1 MTSTLPPSLRPVQ
14 LSATGTFSRPKGGF
28 DDPREIDLHEWL
40 MSLWNG
46 RYLLLVTM
54 AAFLGLGGFYIWWST
69 PIYQAEAL
77 LQIVPPKSARDS
89 DAAYTRMESLFSA
102 PSDASTEIEILGSNL
117 VLGRTVEALGLDV
130 VAKPVLLPIIG
141 EAMERGRADAPRIQ
155 VDTFEVP
162 DAMRGLAF
170 QIVAMPDGNYAWKTP
185 LVAPPLMGKPGAT
198 YPRDTVLATGRPG
211 ELLEATYG
219 GETLKLKVGQLAAK
233 AGQAFRLVRRPL
245 LDAITDVRNDLE
257 AAEKGATQPGKSTNL
272 LALTFRY
279 PNPILAEQI
288 LNDIMDQYIQQ
299 NIQRKSGEIAR
310 TLELL
315 QKQIPEVHARLAVAE
330 NQLNRFRAQTGSVDI
345 PREADLALQQSTS
358 LASQIS
364 ALRQKKQDLLRIY
377 QENSDVVSTLN
388 AQIAKLESESATVS
402 QKVRSLPLNQQELVR
417 LSREVQVNTDLYTSL
432 LNNIQQL
439 QITRVAE
446 TNNTRVVDSALAGL
460 KPIKPKKEMLLAV
473 FLVLGL
479 FVGVGLALLRRALQQ
494 GVEDHRVIETKL
506 GLPVFVTVPHSK
518 AQEEHY
524 RAIRESRSG
533 RHLLALH
540 NPDDLAIE
548 SLRSLR
554 TMLNFTMGDT
564 PNRAIMITG
573 PSPKV
578 GKSFL
583 SGNFSVVLAQ
593 TGAQVLVVDADMRKG
608 NLHKYF
614 GLGNRLGGLSEVIAG
629 LSPWKSAIHKTEVP
643 GLHMMS
649 SGEIPK
655 NPTELLMSPGFA
667 TFIAEASREY
677 DFVVIDAPPILPVTD
692 ATIIGSK
699 VGTVLLV
706 AKARKHT
713 LDELRACQS
722 RILSAG
728 IPLKGCVF
736 NDLLPTG
743 LGYYDRHYLY
753 AYHYKY
759 GRADNT

>member
-1 MTSTLPPSLRPVQ
+1 MTSSLPPSLRPVQ
-14 LSATGTFSRPKGGF
+14 LSGTGTFSRPKGGF
-28 DDPREIDLHEWL
+28 DELREIDLREWL
-40 MSLWNG
+40 MGLWSG
-46 RYLLLVTM
+46 RYLLLISLLVFT
-54 AAFLGLGGFYIWWST
+54 GLGVFYIWWST

-77 LQIVPPKSARDS
+77 LQIVPPKSTRDS
-89 DAAYTRMESLFSA
+89 DAAYTRMENLFSA

-117 VLGRTVEALGLDV
+117 VLGRTVEALGLDL
-130 VAKPVLLPIIG
+130 VAKPVLFPVIG
-141 EAMERGRADAPRIQ
+141 DALERGKADAPRIQ
-155 VDTFEVP
+155 VDTFVVP
-162 DAMRGLAF
+162 EAMRGLAF
-170 QIVAMPDGNYAWKTP
+170 QIVALPGGAFAWKSP
-185 LVAPPLMGKPGAT
+185 VAVPALDGKPGAT
-198 YPRDTVLATGRPG
+198 FPKDSVLASGRPG
-211 ELLEATYG
+211 ELLAATFG
-219 GETLKLKVGQLAAK
+219 GETLKLEVSQLSAKPGQVFK
-233 AGQAFRLVRRPL
+233 LVRRPL

-279 PNPILAEQI
+279 PNPIVAEQI
-288 LNDIMDQYIQQ
+288 LNDIMNQYIRQ
-299 NIQRKSGEIAR
+299 NMERKSGEIAR
-310 TLELL
+310 TLDLL
-315 QKQIPEVHARLAVAE
+315 QKQIPEVHARLALAE

-358 LASQIS
+358 LAAQIS

-388 AQIAKLESESATVS
+388 AQIAKLESESAGVN

-417 LSREVQVNTDLYTSL
+417 LSRDVQVNTDLYTAL

-446 TNNTRVVDSALAGL
+446 TNNTRVVDAALAGL

-473 FLVLGL
+473 FIILGL
-479 FVGVGLALLRRALQQ
+479 FVGVGLAMLRRALQQ
-494 GVEDHRVIETKL
+494 GVEDHRIIETKL
-506 GLPVFVTVPHSK
+506 GLPVFVTIPHSK

-583 SGNFSVVLAQ
+583 SGNFAVVLAQ

-629 LSPWKSAIHKTEVP
+629 LSTWKSVIHKTEVP

-649 SGEIPK
+649 TGEIPR

-667 TFIAEASREY
+667 NFVSDVTKEY

-706 AKARKHT
+706 AKSRKHT

-722 RILSAG
+722 RIQSAG

-736 NDLLPTG
+736 NDMLPTG

>member
-1 MTSTLPPSLRPVQ
+1 MTSSLPPSLRPDQ
-14 LSATGTFSRPKGGF
+14 LGATGTFSRPKGGF
-28 DDPREIDLHEWL
+28 DDSREIDLRDWL
-40 MSLWNG
+40 MNLWGG
-46 RYLLLVTM
+46 RYLLLGSM
-54 AAFLGLGGFYIWWST
+54 LALLALGVFYIWWTT

-77 LQIVPPKSARDS
+77 LQIVPPKTMRDS
-89 DAAYTRMESLFSA
+89 DAAYTRMENLFSA
-102 PSDASTEIEILGSNL
+102 PSDATTEIEIIGSNL
-117 VLGRTVEALGLDV
+117 VLGRTVESLNLDL
-130 VAKPVLLPIIG
+130 VAKPILLPFIG
-141 EAMERGRADAPRIQ
+141 EALMRGKADAPRIE
-155 VDTFEVP
+155 VDTFQVP
-162 DAMRGLAF
+162 DSMRGLAF
-170 QIVAMPDGNYAWKTP
+170 QIVALPNGAFAWKTP
-185 LVAPPLMGKPGAT
+185 LEPPAMGGKPGAT
-198 YPRDTVLATGRPG
+198 YPKNQVMAVGSTGK
-211 ELLEATYG
+211 LVEATYG
-219 GETLKLKVGQLAAK
+219 GETLKLQIGQLAAK
-233 AGQAFRLVRRPL
+233 TGQEFLLVRRPL

-257 AAEKGATQPGKSTNL
+257 AAEKGTTQTNKSTNL

-279 PNPILAEQI
+279 PNPTKAAEI
-288 LNDIMDQYIQQ
+288 LNDIMNQYIRQ
-299 NIQRKSGEIAR
+299 NIQRKSGEISR

-315 QKQIPEVHARLAVAE
+315 QQQLPDVHARLELAE
-330 NQLNRFRAQTGSVDI
+330 NQLNRFRARTGSVDI
-345 PREADLALQQSTS
+345 PREADLALQQGSS
-358 LASQIS
+358 LAAQVT
-364 ALRQKKQDLLRIY
+364 ALKQKKEELLRIY

-388 AQIAKLESESATVS
+388 AQIAKLESESASVN

-417 LSREVQVNTDLYTSL
+417 LSRDVQVNTELYTAL

-439 QITRVAE
+439 QITRAGEV
-446 TNNTRVVDSALAGL
+446 NNTRVVDSALPGL

-473 FLVLGL
+473 FLVVGL
-479 FVGVGLALLRRALQQ
+479 FVGAGLVMLRQSLQQ
-494 GVEDHRVIETKL
+494 GIEDHRIIETKL
-506 GLPVFVTVPHSK
+506 GLPVFVTIPHSK

-524 RAIRESRSG
+524 KAIRENRSG

-540 NPDDLAIE
+540 NPEDLATE

-554 TMLNFTMGDT
+554 TMLNFTMGNT

-583 SGNFSVVLAQ
+583 SSNFSVILAQ

-629 LSPWKSAIHKTEVP
+629 LSTWKSAIHKTEVP

-655 NPTELLMSPGFA
+655 NPTELLMSPGFS
-667 TFIAEASREY
+667 TFLAEVSEEY
-677 DFVVIDAPPILPVTD
+677 DFVIIDAPPLLPVTD

-706 AKARKHT
+706 AKSGQHT

-722 RILSAG
+722 RISSAG
-728 IPLKGCVF
+728 VPLKGCVF
-736 NDLLPTG
+736 NDLIPIG
-743 LGYYDRHYLY
+743 LGYYDQHYRY

-759 GRADNT
+759 GRADNA